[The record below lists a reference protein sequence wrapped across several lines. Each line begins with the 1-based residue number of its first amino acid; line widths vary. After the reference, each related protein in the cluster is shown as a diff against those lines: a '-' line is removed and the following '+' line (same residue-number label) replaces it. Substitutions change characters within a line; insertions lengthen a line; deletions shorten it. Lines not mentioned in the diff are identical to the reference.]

1 LVASSIGF
9 AEPAEVVGQSM
20 AHALRRHA
28 SQIIGIQEARQILSA
43 AEHQWGELVRE
54 VQRVVPLQR
63 MADLFRRLLDEGLS
77 LRNLRGLLESV
88 LEHAPREQDPAALA
102 ETVRAGM
109 RRQICHAY
117 ADTLGVIGA
126 FIVDAEAE
134 ALLRSAVQQAGGG
147 SRLNLAEGA
156 IAALV
161 ERVRVE
167 VGASRGPGPVVL
179 TAMDLRRHLRGLL
192 VNNGVEA
199 AVLSFH
205 DLLPDYTVQPLGTI
219 RLSGGATAQ
228 VNTAEPRAEL
238 PQPRPA
244 ERAA

>member
-1 LVASSIGF
+1 MDYLADRGFRVDFDGVPLVDGDIPPASLLLRDDPENAELAGVAVARGRALPGVAEPVWIPAAQRAPLVASSIGF

-156 IAALV
+156 VAAWWNGCGSRSAH
-161 ERVRVE
+161 RVDQARWC
-167 VGASRGPGPVVL
+167 
-179 TAMDLRRHLRGLL
+179 
-192 VNNGVEA
+192 
-199 AVLSFH
+199 
-205 DLLPDYTVQPLGTI
+205 
-219 RLSGGATAQ
+219 
-228 VNTAEPRAEL
+228 
-238 PQPRPA
+238 
-244 ERAA
+244 